1 LLGVHSA
8 IYEYGKANVGLV
20 GTPCQIRAARR
31 IQTSPL
37 GNQRLAKAMTLT
49 IGLFCMESYGHSKLM
64 ESYLASKGI
73 DPTSVTKVGIKK
85 GSFIAWKNEQELLRV
100 PLKET
105 DQYVRNSCKHC
116 DDFTAEFA
124 DISVGGVGCPTG
136 FSTVIA
142 RTKKGLDILKD
153 AEKED
158 YLELRELPATEKGYQ
173 TVTKMT
179 QIKRNRKAAPPQ
191 SSVNLSAPPQ

>member
-1 LLGVHSA
+1 
-8 IYEYGKANVGLV
+8 
-20 GTPCQIRAARR
+20 
-31 IQTSPL
+31 
-37 GNQRLAKAMTLT
+37 MTLT
-49 IGLFCMESYGHSKLM
+49 VGLFCMESYGHSRLM

-85 GSFIAWKNEQELLRV
+85 GYFIAWNKEQELLRV

-105 DQYVRNSCKHC
+105 DEYVRNSCKHC

-136 FSTVIA
+136 FSTIIA
-142 RTKKGLDILKD
+142 RTTKGLEVLKE
-153 AEKED
+153 AEKAG
-158 YLELRELPATEKGYQ
+158 YVELRELPPTEKGYQ

-179 QIKRNRKAAPPQ
+179 QIKRAKKALPQ
-191 SSVNLSAPPQ
+191 